1 MVLQSRLRHQMERH
15 HRLPEKETM
24 YISANLHQPPI
35 SNVVRVGDTK
45 SVAVRL
51 GEATEYNYVNLFFTN
66 IEEFGEWIAD
76 LESRRVRLTQT
87 SDIM

>member
-1 MVLQSRLRHQMERH
+1 
-15 HRLPEKETM
+15 M

-35 SNVVRVGDTK
+35 RNVVVMAETK
-45 SVAVRL
+45 AIAVQL
-51 GEATEYNYVNLFFTN
+51 GEPTEYNYVNLFFPS

-76 LESRRVRLTQT
+76 LESRRVSLTQT

>member
-1 MVLQSRLRHQMERH
+1 
-15 HRLPEKETM
+15 M

-35 SNVVRVGDTK
+35 NDVVIVGHTK
-45 SVAVRL
+45 SVAVQL
-51 GEATEYNYVNLFFTN
+51 GGIEEYNYVNLFFTN

>member
-1 MVLQSRLRHQMERH
+1 
-15 HRLPEKETM
+15 M

-35 SNVVRVGDTK
+35 SKVVHVGDTK

-51 GEATEYNYVNLFFTN
+51 GEPTEYNYVNLFFPS
-66 IEEFGEWIAD
+66 IEELGEWIAD

>member
-1 MVLQSRLRHQMERH
+1 
-15 HRLPEKETM
+15 M

-35 SNVVRVGDTK
+35 KDVVFVPDTK
-45 SVAVRL
+45 AVTVQLGSV
-51 GEATEYNYVNLFFTN
+51 TEYNYVNLFFTS
-66 IEEFGEWIAD
+66 IEELGEWIAD